1 MSNNIFD
8 VITQRR
14 STRVF
19 SNKTVSKDNLVKI
32 AEAARM
38 TPTSVNQ
45 QSRKF
50 TIVQN
55 EKLIKQLDQT
65 LSGYG
70 FSLYNPNAILL
81 ISSPKN
87 YTYSQIETGL
97 AVQNAYL
104 AATALGLGT
113 VWTDQIRGR
122 CDEPAIRSILNKMG
136 IPDNHICWCV
146 LPIGVPD
153 ESSISKNRTEEI
165 NYIGPSAEESSDF
178 NIS

>member
-146 LPIGVPD
+146 LPIGVPA
-153 ESSISKNRTEEI
+153 ESTIPKDRTEEI